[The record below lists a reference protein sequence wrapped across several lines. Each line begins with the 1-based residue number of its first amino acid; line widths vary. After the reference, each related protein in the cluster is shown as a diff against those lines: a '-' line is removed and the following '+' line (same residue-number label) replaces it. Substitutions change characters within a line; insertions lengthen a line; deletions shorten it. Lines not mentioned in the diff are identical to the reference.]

1 MKNKKGTEK
10 ISTEKVIKKMEKTL
24 ESMKKNK
31 GISAEAI
38 AGQKKALDE
47 KKAQLNV
54 LKEKEEAEQNGSYK
68 DKFLT
73 FSVVDGE
80 TLEKKEKQYKVAF
93 VKHNRPINKNK
104 VDGFIRII
112 ANGKYEK
119 NVPIFAITAAEAIE
133 SGYEVT
139 DMKDNTIT
147 KEIADDYLVILDG
160 QHRTLAFLKCN
171 LTEKRVV
178 PSTYLKTG
186 INIGQYLVDINDVGT
201 SWNQQDRFAVA
212 ALVSNDELAQNIA
225 DRINDGFNPTTA
237 SLIYTGKKITGK
249 EVKKLL
255 RGESWVLPDGANL
268 DISRGNK
275 FIQLCKEANISVK
288 YITKRYFITGF
299 NAYAKSE
306 GEEKAF
312 EQLKK
317 LKEQNL
323 TEQKLK
329 KIKDGTEF
337 EEMLRKA
344 A

>member
-1 MKNKKGTEK
+1 MTKEIITIEK
-10 ISTEKVIKKMEKTL
+10 EIKKMQKTL
-24 ESMKKNK
+24 ENMKKNK
-31 GISAEAI
+31 GMSAEAI
-38 AGQKKALDE
+38 AGQEHALDE
-47 KKAQLNV
+47 KRSQLDG
-54 LKEKEEAEQNGSYK
+54 LKKMEEAEKSGSYK
-68 DKFLT
+68 DALLT
-73 FSVVDGE
+73 FSIADDD
-80 TLEKKEKQYKVAF
+80 TLKVTEKKYKVAF
-93 VKHNRPINKNK
+93 VKNNRPIDKKK
-104 VDGFIRII
+104 VDGFIKII

-119 NVPIFAITAAEAIE
+119 VMPIIAVTAQYAIK
-133 SGYEVT
+133 SGYEV
-139 DMKDNTIT
+139 KDVNGHTVT
-147 KEIADDYLVILDG
+147 EESADDYLVILDG

-171 LTEKRVV
+171 LTEERVV

-186 INIGQYLVDINDVGT
+186 IDIGQYLVDINDVGT
-201 SWNQQDRFAVA
+201 SWSQQDRFAVA

-225 DRINDGFNPTTA
+225 DRIDEGFNPTTA

-255 RGESWVLPDGANL
+255 RGENWVLPDGANL

-275 FIQLCKEANISVK
+275 FVLLCKEANISVK

-317 LKEQNL
+317 LKGQNL
-323 TEQKLK
+323 TEQKLR

-337 EEMLRKA
+337 EEMLKEA